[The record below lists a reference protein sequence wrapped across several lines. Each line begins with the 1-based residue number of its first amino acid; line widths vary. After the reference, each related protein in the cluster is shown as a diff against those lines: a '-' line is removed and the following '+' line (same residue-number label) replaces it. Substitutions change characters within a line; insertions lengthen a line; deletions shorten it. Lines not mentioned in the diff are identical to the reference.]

1 MTDNALDPD
10 SLVGRMIHVL
20 EPRPQS
26 PEEVAAGLRQAFRK
40 CIEKSFVSPLPVS
53 APPPA
58 TPEPP
63 SLWRLIA
70 VAGISGPCNQR
81 DIIAAEID
89 ALRDW
94 LLLGDE
100 ALRSTLIEKGWV
112 TNFNANTL
120 VRLIQRHYA
129 ARLTEQAAIARGER

>member
-10 SLVGRMIHVL
+10 SLVGRMIHGW

-58 TPEPP
+58 TVEPLP
-63 SLWRLIA
+63 LWRLIA
-70 VAGISGPCNQR
+70 VARISGPCNQR
-81 DIIAAEID
+81 DIIAAEIE

-94 LLLGDE
+94 LLPSESAVISDSAPDDPIWARFNE
-100 ALRSTLIEKGWV
+100 RQRLRSL
-112 TNFNANTL
+112 
-120 VRLIQRHYA
+120 
-129 ARLTEQAAIARGER
+129 LTEQARIARGEND